1 MCHKSKP
8 DGPGSVAIDFEGIDV
23 KQIFSDDFGKISVLS
38 QDHVCRSNSG
48 TVSLLPEEALQQRRA
63 QREKVVMMLV
73 APTQVAVAFDI
84 PSKEGH
90 TVLIYTCMHGL
101 NSVVEHLSAAGAK
114 PEITD
119 MDGLTA
125 LLLACGKEDTAAANL
140 LIAPTAAATALDV
153 QD

>member
-1 MCHKSKP
+1 MTYQAKR
-8 DGPGSVAIDFEGIDV
+8 DTQA
-23 KQIFSDDFGKISVLS
+23 VLMY
-38 QDHVCRSNSG
+38 
-48 TVSLLPEEALQQRRA
+48 A
-63 QREKVVMMLV
+63 
-73 APTQVAVAFDI
+73 
-84 PSKEGH
+84 
-90 TVLIYTCMHGL
+90 CMHGL
-101 NSVVEHLSAAGAK
+101 NSVVKHLLAAGAK